1 MASVKEGRYSGRQT
15 IIAILSLIVFTY
27 QKKKKKAKNPIM
39 NSIIAFRV
47 EVKRSSITFS
57 SVDINFII
65 NVVWMSVLS

>member
-27 QKKKKKAKNPIM
+27 QKKKKAKNPIM